1 MKPRRAAL
9 RAAVRSALAGVLGEG
24 PARLVYDAVS
34 ASRELAWN
42 SVRRRLYPSFWS
54 RSFVERRCS
63 VRSVAVHG
71 EFGDA
76 ILALPFVYRERLRHP
91 DQRLRVV
98 IKGAGA
104 RAAAST
110 RDDPFAERGL
120 RQMHDETG
128 SATNFLAQFWLR
140 VPFVDEVQ
148 EGDVADPRF
157 HYWQPQPAFG
167 LQLRTV
173 GPSDYA
179 PFLHRLFSGEDA
191 QRAEEIW
198 AAAERP
204 LRIVAHLRRS
214 ADEIATLL
222 QQLDASALAPSCA
235 VAVLGSRR
243 HERIPDIALSGVE
256 LIDLTDNY
264 EKGIPIMPLLQAIR
278 MADLFVGGRGG
289 FELFALAAG
298 VPAITVFDEEGWWE
312 QRRLWP
318 ERLWDE
324 NPLGGFIRA
333 SQFDAQRALRE
344 VALPWLTRRLASRPK
359 AEALSVAS

>member
-1 MKPRRAAL
+1 MKPRKAAL
-9 RAAVRSALAGVLGEG
+9 RTMVRRCLAGAVGEG
-24 PARLVYDAVS
+24 PARVVYDAVS

-42 SVRRRLYPSFWS
+42 SFRRRLYPSFWR
-54 RSFVERRCS
+54 RSFVERRS
-63 VRSVAVHG
+63 GVRTVAVHG

-76 ILALPFVYRERLRHP
+76 LLALPFVYQERLRHP
-91 DQRLRVV
+91 SQRLRVV

-104 RAAAST
+104 AAST
-110 RDDPFAERGL
+110 KDDPFAERGL

-140 VPFVDEVQ
+140 VPFVDEVL
-148 EGDVADPRF
+148 EGGVADQRF

-167 LQLRTV
+167 LQQRTA

-179 PFLHRLFSGEDA
+179 PFIDQLFCAEDA
-191 QRAEEIW
+191 RRAEGMW
-198 AAAERP
+198 RAAGRS
-204 LRIVAHLRRS
+204 LRIAAHLRRS
-214 ADEIATLL
+214 ADEIAALL
-222 QQLDASALAPSCA
+222 RQIDASSIASHCA
-235 VAVLGSRR
+235 VAVLGSHR
-243 HERIPDIALSGVE
+243 HERIPEIALSRVE

-278 MADLFVGGRGG
+278 AADLFVGGRGG

-298 VPAITVFDEEGWWE
+298 VPAITVFDEDGWWE

-318 ERLWDE
+318 ARLWDE

-333 SQFDAQRALRE
+333 SRFDAERTFRD
-344 VALPWLTRRLASRPK
+344 VALPWLTRKLASRPN
-359 AEALSVAS
+359 AEALGAAA